1 MALSLVSSLAAAHS
15 SCATNGAFPTAT
27 VAGGVVIGTTT
38 TYPLSSAAQIN
49 KYLGIPFAQ
58 SPPVRFLPPQKPL
71 PWNSPLNATKY
82 KPACIQQFIN
92 DDFRA
97 IFDDPPLPESEDC
110 LYLNVFAPTGT
121 AVNSGKS
128 VMLWIHGGSLQLGSA
143 SVPEYDGSIL
153 AAQQDIIV
161 VTTNYRTNVF
171 GFPTSPQLAP
181 EERNLG
187 FMDQRQALAWV
198 SQNIRAFGG
207 DPSKVTIFGES
218 AGAYSVKQILANPP
232 RPLQFRGAIM
242 QSQAL
247 GDQGDGD
254 KSWSA
259 LADALGC
266 GLTTSQLECVRSRP
280 TDRIRYNLNNQ
291 TLGFPPTVDN
301 KTNFGSLG
309 EGIHTHTVANVPLL
323 IGTNADEGSILTSVM
338 PDSQTLLEG
347 IFSNDTR
354 SQAMAR
360 AIYPRNITENELK
373 SRIVTDYL
381 YTCLTSTIASTLN
394 SAGLKVWRYFFNASF
409 PNNRPFPRAG
419 ARHTSEID
427 LIFGTYPRDNQT
439 TDQQITLSKH
449 MQKSWAD
456 FAKDPLSGPG
466 WERVR
471 NGIGDLHIFGADGAR
486 GTRSV
491 NAESVD
497 GVSSTKVIE

>member
-1 MALSLVSSLAAAHS
+1 MTLSLVSSLATAHS
-15 SCATNGAFPTAT
+15 SCATDGTFPTAT

-38 TYPLSSAAQIN
+38 TYPSAYIN
-49 KYLGIPFAQ
+49 KYLGIPFAK
-58 SPPVRFLPPQKPL
+58 SPPVRFSPPQKPL
-71 PWNSPLNATKY
+71 PWSSPLNATKF
-82 KPACIQQFIN
+82 KPACIQQFISIVYPFIN

-97 IFDDPPLPESEDC
+97 IFDNPPLPESEDC

-121 AVNSGKS
+121 AVDSGKP

-143 SVPEYDGSIL
+143 SVPEYDGSVL
-153 AAQQDIIV
+153 TVQQDIIV

-218 AGAYSVKQILANPP
+218 AGAYSVKQILANLP

-266 GLTTSQLECVRSRP
+266 GLTTSQL
-280 TDRIRYNLNNQ
+280 D
-291 TLGFPPTVDN
+291 LGD
-301 KTNFGSLG
+301 
-309 EGIHTHTVANVPLL
+309 GIHTHTVADVPLL

-338 PDSQTLLEG
+338 PDSQTLLEE
-347 IFSNDTR
+347 IFGNDTR
-354 SQAMAR
+354 SQALAR
-360 AIYPRNITENELK
+360 AIYPRNATENELK

-394 SAGLKVWRYFFNASF
+394 GAGLKVWRYFFNASF
-409 PNNRPFPRAG
+409 PNNRPFPRVG
-419 ARHTSEID
+419 A
-427 LIFGTYPRDNQT
+427 
-439 TDQQITLSKH
+439 
-449 MQKSWAD
+449 
-456 FAKDPLSGPG
+456 
-466 WERVR
+466 
-471 NGIGDLHIFGADGAR
+471 
-486 GTRSV
+486 
-491 NAESVD
+491 
-497 GVSSTKVIE
+497 